1 MESVYRTV
9 SQHHGEIHPTMPSL
23 FDPINFGALRS
34 RFYIDYPVLD
44 TATA

>member
-1 MESVYRTV
+1 
-9 SQHHGEIHPTMPSL
+9 MPSL

-34 RFYIDYPVLD
+34 RCYTDYPVLD